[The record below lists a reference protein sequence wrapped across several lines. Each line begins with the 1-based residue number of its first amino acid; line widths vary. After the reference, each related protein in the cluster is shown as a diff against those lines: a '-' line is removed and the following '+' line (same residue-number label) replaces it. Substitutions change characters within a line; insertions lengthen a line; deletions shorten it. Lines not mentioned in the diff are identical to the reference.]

1 MILLASQSQWFAHK
15 LNMFSDQRE
24 DQPKGHTRHEMTALR
39 AAGPSGT
46 TDFKQVLRKCSPLL
60 RETV

>member
-24 DQPKGHTRHEMTALR
+24 DQPKGYTRHEVTAAR
-39 AAGPSGT
+39 
-46 TDFKQVLRKCSPLL
+46 QRQPLTYSL
-60 RETV
+60 P

>member
-24 DQPKGHTRHEMTALR
+24 DQPKGYTRHKVIAR
-39 AAGPSGT
+39 IGVGG
-46 TDFKQVLRKCSPLL
+46 FKLQVQRG
-60 RETV
+60 RHAQWAVRF